1 MSTKNSPEAD
11 NLGAEDDDAGSEIDV
26 SSVPLPDPAD
36 GGDRGP
42 QEDYDPARLEVYDRD
57 ALAECET
64 VIARGLAA
72 FHEVGRSLLEIRDRR
87 LYRETHNRFED
98 YLRERWGIDRTYA
111 HRLIQSAKVLET
123 LPVGN
128 TPINES
134 QSRELAPLLVAGQ
147 PREVRRVWLEANER
161 TGGKPTAATIRQVRQ
176 ELTGSL
182 MMADAADLSRENV
195 VSKITSTKTTGIDGK
210 SYTRPAPRLEFHWL
224 GEQLLPIVA
233 SDQWVID
240 SIAQLLPEVGL
251 IRPILLAADG
261 RIFDGRLRYLA
272 CLAANHEPHFEMLSP
287 DLTGTELID
296 HWLALNL
303 IRQHLTEGQR
313 ACVAVKLERE
323 RST

>member
-1 MSTKNSPEAD
+1 MTTKQSAEAAG
-11 NLGAEDDDAGSEIDV
+11 LGAEDDDAGSEIDV

-36 GGDRGP
+36 GGDYGP

-57 ALAECET
+57 KLAECET

-134 QSRELAPLLVAGQ
+134 QSRELVPLLVAGQ

-161 TGGKPTAATIRQVRQ
+161 TGGKPTAATIRQVRE

-182 MMADAADLSRENV
+182 VMADATADKFETA
-195 VSKITSTKTTGIDGK
+195 ITE
-210 SYTRPAPRLEFHWL
+210 PAPRLEFHWL
-224 GEQLLPIVA
+224 GEHLLPIVA
-233 SDQWVID
+233 SDQVVID
-240 SIAQLLPEVGL
+240 SIAQSLPGVGL
-251 IRPILLAADG
+251 IQPILLAADG

-287 DLTGTELID
+287 DLTGTDLFD
-296 HWLALNL
+296 RWWSLNVC
-303 IRQHLTEGQR
+303 RGHLTEAQR
-313 ACVAVKLERE
+313 VSVAVELERE
-323 RST
+323 RWT